1 MITYTIRYST
11 SDGSLIAFINNFE
24 SCRYVI
30 RGDGGVGAMELVVPI
45 VLINWFNPSNVDYRL
60 TVWRSINNQQGLLEG
75 ATEFLTVGWKITDD
89 RITVTALSLQ
99 SLLQRR
105 IVAYYA
111 GLDNYSKF
119 TSVYAG
125 NLMKILV
132 RTNLTSGFAANR
144 DGVDTYVA
152 IGNLTVVG
160 NANDG
165 AVLTYSCSRNNVL
178 QAITTASQASTQ
190 SGSWIVGQITSNG
203 SAWTFDTYPQYFGQ
217 DRRGQSVL
225 SLGNR
230 NVEQVELT
238 YDRTQEYTAVIAAGS
253 GAEAARF
260 IGTNFSTEVTA
271 SPYNRKEM
279 FYSNPQLTSQAAVD
293 TAAFNLT
300 RANRATFSFSAA
312 LIQTPQFVRGVDY
325 NVGDILTVDFNK
337 TQYTT
342 RLDVIDVTIN
352 ASGITERAEL
362 RLV

>member
-1 MITYTIRYST
+1 MITYTLRYST
-11 SDGSLIAFINNFE
+11 SAGSLIGFVNNFE

-45 VLINWFNPSNVDYRL
+45 VLIDWFNPSNVDYRL

-152 IGNLTVVG
+152 IDNLTVVG

-253 GAEAARF
+253 GTEAARF
-260 IGTNFSTEVTA
+260 IGTNFSAEVTA

-293 TAAFNLT
+293 TAAVNLT

-325 NVGDILTVDFNK
+325 NVGDILTVNFNK

-352 ASGITERAEL
+352 ASGVTERAEL

>member
-1 MITYTIRYST
+1 MITYTLRYST
-11 SDGSLIAFINNFE
+11 SAGSLIGFVNNFE

-45 VLINWFNPSNVDYRL
+45 VLIDWFNPSNVDYRL

-152 IGNLTVVG
+152 IDNLTVVG

-253 GAEAARF
+253 GTEAARF
-260 IGTNFSTEVTA
+260 IGTNFSAEVTA

-293 TAAFNLT
+293 TAAVNLT

-325 NVGDILTVDFNK
+325 NVGDILTVYFNK

-352 ASGITERAEL
+352 ASGVTERAEL

>member
-1 MITYTIRYST
+1 MITYTVRVANSAGNVLGFV
-11 SDGSLIAFINNFE
+11 SDFE

-45 VLINWFNPSNVDYRL
+45 ALINLFNPSNVDYRL

-111 GLDNYSKF
+111 GIANYSTF
-119 TSVYAG
+119 TNVYAG

-144 DGVDTYVA
+144 DGADTYVA
-152 IGNLTVVG
+152 IDNLAVVG

-165 AVLTYSCSRNNVL
+165 VVLSYGCSRNNVL
-178 QAITTASQASTQ
+178 QAITAVSQASTQ
-190 SGSWIVGQITSNG
+190 SGSWIIGQITSNG

-238 YDRTQEYTAVIAAGS
+238 YDRTQEYTAIIVAGAGKES
-253 GAEAARF
+253 ARF
-260 IGTNFSTEVTA
+260 IGTNFSTEITA
-271 SPYNRKEM
+271 SLYNRKEL
-279 FYSNPQLTSQAAVD
+279 FYSNPQLSKQAEVD
-293 TAAFNLT
+293 TAALNLT

-342 RLDVIDVTIN
+342 RLDVIDITIN
-352 ASGITERAEL
+352 ASGVTERAEL

>member
-11 SDGSLIAFINNFE
+11 SDGSLIAFINDFE

-30 RGDGGVGAMELVVPI
+30 RGDGQVGAMELVI
-45 VLINWFNPSNVDYRL
+45 STAHSDWFNPTNVDYRL
-60 TVWRSINNQQGLLEG
+60 TVWRSINNQQALLEG
-75 ATEFLTVGWKITDD
+75 ATEFLTVGWKITNTK
-89 RITVTALSLQ
+89 ITVTALSLQ

-105 IVAYYA
+105 IIAYYA
-111 GLDNYSKF
+111 GLADYSKF
-119 TSVYAG
+119 TSKYAG
-125 NLMKILV
+125 NIMKVLV
-132 RTNLTSGFAANR
+132 RTNCTSGFAANR

-152 IGNLTVVG
+152 MDNLTVNG
-160 NANDG
+160 DNNDG
-165 AVLTYSCSRNNVL
+165 VVLSYSCSRNNL
-178 QAITTASQASTQ
+178 LDAITALSQSSTQ
-190 SGSWIVGQITSNG
+190 SGTWIVGQITSNG

-238 YDRTQEYTAVIAAGS
+238 YDRTSEYTTVIAAGAGTES
-253 GAEAARF
+253 ARV
-260 IGTNFSTEVTA
+260 IGTNFSVEVTA
-271 SPYNRKEM
+271 SPYNRKEL
-279 FYSNPQLTSQAAVD
+279 FYTNPQLKKQTEVDVAAL
-293 TAAFNLT
+293 NLT

-325 NVGDILTVDFNK
+325 NVGDILTVEFNG

-342 RLDVIDVTIN
+342 RLDLVDISITN
-352 ASGITERAEL
+352 SGVTERAEL

>member
-1 MITYTIRYST
+1 
-11 SDGSLIAFINNFE
+11 
-24 SCRYVI
+24 
-30 RGDGGVGAMELVVPI
+30 MELVVPI
-45 VLINWFNPSNVDYRL
+45 VLIDWFNPSNVDYRL

-152 IGNLTVVG
+152 IDNLTVVG

-253 GAEAARF
+253 GTEAARF
-260 IGTNFSTEVTA
+260 IGTNFSAEVTA

-293 TAAFNLT
+293 TAAVNLT

-325 NVGDILTVDFNK
+325 NVGDILTVYFNK

-352 ASGITERAEL
+352 ASGVTERAEL

>member
-1 MITYTIRYST
+1 MITYTIRVADSAGNVLGFV
-11 SDGSLIAFINNFE
+11 SDFE

-30 RGDGGVGAMELVVPI
+30 RGDGGVGAMEMVTAVTYF
-45 VLINWFNPSNVDYRL
+45 NWFNPSNVDYRL

-111 GLDNYSKF
+111 GIANYSTF
-119 TSVYAG
+119 TNVYAG

-152 IGNLTVVG
+152 IDNLTVVG

-165 AVLTYSCSRNNVL
+165 VILTYSCSRNNVL
-178 QAITTASQASTQ
+178 QAITAVSQASTQ

-225 SLGNR
+225 SIGNR

-253 GAEAARF
+253 GTESARF
-260 IGTNFSTEVTA
+260 IGTNFSTEITA
-271 SPYNRKEM
+271 SLYNRKEY
-279 FYSNPQLTSQAAVD
+279 FYSNPQLTTQAAVN
-293 TAAFNLT
+293 TAALNLT

-342 RLDVIDVTIN
+342 RLDVIDITIN

>member
-1 MITYTIRYST
+1 MISYTIRVADSAGNVVGFV
-11 SDGSLIAFINNFE
+11 SDFE
-24 SCRYVI
+24 SCRYII
-30 RGDGGVGAMELVVPI
+30 RGDGGVGAMELITSVTY
-45 VLINWFNPSNVDYRL
+45 LNWFNPSNVDYRL
-60 TVWRSINNQQGLLEG
+60 TVWRSINNQQSLLDG
-75 ATEFLTVGWKITDD
+75 ATEYLAIGWKITDE
-89 RITVTALSLQ
+89 RVTVTALSLQ

-119 TSVYAG
+119 TNVYAG

-152 IGNLTVVG
+152 IDNLTVVG

-165 AVLTYSCSRNNVL
+165 VVLSYSCSRNNVL

-203 SAWTFDTYPQYFGQ
+203 SAWVFDTYPQYFGQ

-230 NVEQVELT
+230 NIEQVELT
-238 YDRTQEYTAVIAAGS
+238 YDRTQEYTAIIAAGAGTES
-253 GAEAARF
+253 ARF
-260 IGTNFSTEVTA
+260 IGTNFSAEVTA

-279 FYSNPQLTSQAAVD
+279 FYSNPQLKSQAAVD

-300 RANRATFSFSAA
+300 RANRATFGFNAT
-312 LIQTPQFVRGVDY
+312 LIQTPQFLRGVDY
-325 NVGDILTVDFNK
+325 NVGDILTVEFNK
-337 TQYTT
+337 AQYIT